1 MCMATATTTQEHNM
15 TTTQI
20 NTRAAIIRH
29 AIINATRFSD
39 NRNNMFTWE
48 CLLNQ
53 HGADAITDAQCNL
66 PSDFDVIVDMAREA
80 IATGSRD

>member
-1 MCMATATTTQEHNM
+1 M

-39 NRNNMFTWE
+39 NWHNGFTWE
-48 CLLNQ
+48 CLFNQ
-53 HGADAITDAQCNL
+53 YGAEAMADAECYL
-66 PSDFDVIVDMAREA
+66 LSDFDVIVDMAREA

>member
-1 MCMATATTTQEHNM
+1 MATATTTQEQNM

-39 NRNNMFTWE
+39 NRHNAFTWE
-48 CLLNQ
+48 CLFNQ
-53 HGADAITDAQCNL
+53 YGAEAMGDAECYL